1 MAASCICNLAASLL
15 CVAVLRRVFAME
27 EPMLA
32 SLLPK
37 SITTAMGIAVS
48 EADGGLPAVTTAGI
62 IIMGILTALLCPA
75 FFSIP

>member
-1 MAASCICNLAASLL
+1 
-15 CVAVLRRVFAME
+15 
-27 EPMLA
+27 MLA
-32 SLLPK
+32 SLHPK

-75 FFSIP
+75 FFSML

>member
-1 MAASCICNLAASLL
+1 MSSLAASCICNLAASLL

-48 EADGGLPAVTTAGI
+48 EQ
-62 IIMGILTALLCPA
+62 MGASPQ
-75 FFSIP
+75 